1 MDKFCEFCT
10 QLRAVVFCKADLAYL
25 CLACDTKV
33 HSANALSSRH
43 LRSVLCDS
51 CRLQSASVQCLNHKV
66 FLCHDCERS
75 SIHELCAPDQKREV
89 SSYMGSPSAKD
100 FAVLWGL
107 RLDEL
112 HKRAADTQLCST
124 SAGPVASSF
133 GFSGRQTQGSSRI
146 SKKKSCSALKSGE
159 ESDVISS
166 SYLTKVSAK
175 VEMKQETSFIL
186 QQIKD
191 LGNLQLAEVDG
202 TGSVPRSSSRP
213 DIIKKFKNRYDHLQ
227 EHQDFGSGI
236 QSSITIAPPEVK
248 VDLVS
253 SFSIPESLPLTSTAA
268 NGLLGESFWHCK
280 SPFQNS
286 QLWSQT
292 MQDLGICEDVCCD
305 DLNIPDVDI
314 SFRNFEELFG
324 GDQEPIRE
332 MIDEKDASSSSLE
345 KKMSLDKSNNCI
357 AMATSFASS
366 VCGSHPHQ
374 LDKNRDPLL
383 NQVDNPME
391 DPHVIYTG
399 SSCPTMSFS
408 VSRQSAESIATEDL
422 DSAAS
427 SL

>member
-166 SYLTKVSAK
+166 SYLTKVGRK
-175 VEMKQETSFIL
+175 GPF
-186 QQIKD
+186 D
-191 LGNLQLAEVDG
+191 
-202 TGSVPRSSSRP
+202 
-213 DIIKKFKNRYDHLQ
+213 
-227 EHQDFGSGI
+227 
-236 QSSITIAPPEVK
+236 
-248 VDLVS
+248 
-253 SFSIPESLPLTSTAA
+253 PLTLTYYSA
-268 NGLLGESFWHCK
+268 F
-280 SPFQNS
+280 
-286 QLWSQT
+286 
-292 MQDLGICEDVCCD
+292 
-305 DLNIPDVDI
+305 DI
-314 SFRNFEELFG
+314 TF
-324 GDQEPIRE
+324 
-332 MIDEKDASSSSLE
+332 
-345 KKMSLDKSNNCI
+345 
-357 AMATSFASS
+357 
-366 VCGSHPHQ
+366 
-374 LDKNRDPLL
+374 
-383 NQVDNPME
+383 
-391 DPHVIYTG
+391 
-399 SSCPTMSFS
+399 
-408 VSRQSAESIATEDL
+408 
-422 DSAAS
+422 
-427 SL
+427 